1 MNSPRRG
8 SSLVLALVLTML
20 VMGVTVSLFASMG
33 DQAKGRQIL
42 GDRERSALA
51 ADNGVSI
58 RLTEINNGDSAPLE
72 RVYQFADGSEAR
84 VRLTQV
90 SPTRILLTSQGSFA
104 DARQTYYAVAEP
116 LSTPLSDGAAC
127 ALSQLDLGLNVE
139 IALNFDSRLGLP
151 GPASEAGAALIRADA
166 SLTMDAGSLCNGAA
180 ISEGSIQLA
189 AGAGITGTAQ
199 APLVIADPSQ
209 VGFLDLTS
217 PAPRNWALFD
227 GLIDL
232 NLLALLDLGLP
243 LNLVWVGG
251 GGTRVLGPGNYRML
265 TVSVAAGG
273 ELTLVGPMTMAAN
286 QFRIAAGATLN
297 VQGDVT
303 LILPALGTGMRVS
316 EPIAFQDR
324 GDGWADAHL
333 EIYANNSV
341 RFDGAGNYSGSP
353 PRPQDFQVY
362 MESGRTLR
370 VTGSGAYFG
379 SFFNPEGRIRFEAA
393 ADVFGTVVGGQIE
406 LFAGQSL
413 SFDEAL
419 LDALREDEGVYAI
432 RTISDSAP

>member
-1 MNSPRRG
+1 MKTLRRG

-33 DQAKGRQIL
+33 DQAQGRQIL
-42 GDRERSALA
+42 GDLERSALA
-51 ADNGVSI
+51 ADNGVAL
-58 RLTEINNGDSAPLE
+58 RLTEINNGDNSPLE

-84 VRLTQV
+84 VHWTQV
-90 SPTRILLTSQGSFA
+90 STARILLVSVGSFA
-104 DARQTYYAVAEP
+104 DAQKTYYAVAEP

-127 ALSQLDLGLNVE
+127 ALSQLALGLNVAIE
-139 IALNFDSRLGLP
+139 LNFDSRLGLP
-151 GPASEAGAALIRADA
+151 GPASEAGPALIRSDA
-166 SLTMDAGSLCNGAA
+166 TLTMDAGALCNGEAL
-180 ISEGSIQLA
+180 SEGSIQLA

-209 VGFLDLTS
+209 VGFLNLTA
-217 PAPRNWALFD
+217 PAPRSWARFD
-227 GLIDL
+227 DLIDL

-243 LNLVWVGG
+243 LGLVWVGN

-265 TVSVAAGG
+265 SVNVAAGG
-273 ELTLVGPMTMAAN
+273 ELTLIGPITLAAN
-286 QFRIAAGATLN
+286 QFRIAAGATLR

-303 LILPALGTGMRVS
+303 LIIPAFGTGMRVS
-316 EPIAFQDR
+316 EPITFLDR

-333 EIYANNSV
+333 EIYANNDV
-341 RFDGAGNYSGSP
+341 RFDGAGNYLGSP

-362 MESGRTLR
+362 LESGRNLR
-370 VTGSGAYFG
+370 VTGSGPYFG

-393 ADVFGTVVGGQIE
+393 ADVFGTVLGGQID

-413 SFDEAL
+413 TFDVAL
-419 LDALREDEGVYAI
+419 LDALREDEGIYAL
-432 RTISDSAP
+432 RTVSDTAP